1 MVVKSPF
8 MVVKSPFMVVKSP
21 FMVVKSPFIGSMNES
36 YSNCHKPAISE
47 KAKDLHLRGRI
58 IQARRL
64 FRVSRRWENAGKMG
78 GKSMGNGED
87 RTINGGFFMRM
98 GKGSANR

>member
-1 MVVKSPF
+1 
-8 MVVKSPFMVVKSP
+8 
-21 FMVVKSPFIGSMNES
+21 MNES
-36 YSNCHKPAISE
+36 YSNCHEPAISE

-64 FRVSRRWENAGKMG
+64 FRVSLAENAGKMG

-87 RTINGGFFMRM
+87 RTRSVEVFFMRM